1 VLGSRPAVRSA
12 ALVAVLA
19 LAAGV
24 AAGCSA
30 NTPEATPTK
39 SAQPSG
45 PTLLSFAVYGP
56 PQVITAYAT
65 IAANYTAEHPNVA
78 VSVRPYSSADAAQK
92 ALASE
97 IGTGDEPDVFLSPV
111 TALPALMAVKAIR
124 RVDELLGERDVDFG
138 DGFQRYSL
146 EAFSSDNALQCMPVD
161 VSPMVV
167 YYNTALVDLTKLATG
182 NQPPVTAASGWSF
195 DQFAQ
200 AARSARGKGIRGV
213 YVEPSLD
220 QVAPFIFSG
229 GGNLTDDKTAP
240 TTLVLDDG
248 STKSSLERL
257 LELVR
262 DPLATFNEK
271 QINRVSALQRFKN
284 GQLAMIVGYR
294 DLTPELRT
302 QQNLD
307 FDVMPMPRVG
317 GRTTTGRS
325 SGLCLSSA
333 SDHADKAADFLAYAV
348 SDASSTILAETG
360 FTVPTNVD
368 VVHSD
373 SFLQP
378 GQRPVSAD
386 VFDDNVRYIRAFPT
400 APTWPAVVAATD
412 PLLTRLFYDPVIE
425 PFDDRLTAIDE
436 ASVPVFNP
444 PVAPTPTATPS
455 TP

>member
-1 VLGSRPAVRSA
+1 VLGSRPAVRGA
-12 ALVAVLA
+12 A
-19 LAAGV
+19 LAAVLVLAAAV
-24 AAGCSA
+24 AAGCSGG
-30 NTPEATPTK
+30 TPQAK
-39 SAQPSG
+39 QSRAVQPSG

-65 IAANYTAEHPNVA
+65 IAANYTADHPNVA
-78 VSVRPYSSADAAQK
+78 VSVRPYGSADAARK

-97 IGTGDEPDVFLSPV
+97 IGTGKEPDVFLSPV
-111 TALPALMAVKAIR
+111 DALPSLIKAKAIR

-146 EAFSSDNALQCMPVD
+146 EAFSSANALQCMPVD

-182 NQPPVTAASGWSF
+182 NQPAVTPETGWTF

-229 GGNLTDDKTAP
+229 GGSLTDDKVAP
-240 TTLVLDDG
+240 TTLALDNG
-248 STKSSLERL
+248 STKSSLEKL

-271 QINRVSALQRFKN
+271 QISRVSALQRFKN
-284 GQLAMIVGYR
+284 GKLAMMLGYR
-294 DLTPELRT
+294 DLTPDLRT
-302 QQNLD
+302 QQNLN
-307 FDVMPMPRVG
+307 FDVMPMPKVG
-317 GRTTTGRS
+317 GRTTAGRS

-348 SDASSTILAETG
+348 SDESSTILAETG
-360 FTVPTNVD
+360 YTVPTNVD

-373 SFLQP
+373 SFIQP
-378 GQRPVSAD
+378 GQRPASAS

-400 APTWPAVVAATD
+400 AATWPAVVAATA
-412 PLLTRLFYDPVIE
+412 PLFTRLFYDPVIE
-425 PFDDRLTAIDE
+425 PFDDRLTAIDD

-444 PVAPTPTATPS
+444 PVAPTPTATASP
-455 TP
+455 